1 LSSFNGEYCLVVTEI
16 LNDSLKLK
24 VGDIITHID
33 GELSEDYFE
42 EVYSRISYGTD
53 GFRNYKAKT
62 QGMLGIKV
70 LSLKLLQIISLTN

>member
-1 LSSFNGEYCLVVTEI
+1 MVVTEI

-62 QGMLGIKV
+62 QSYAGNKGSFIEVVTDNKSYQLER
-70 LSLKLLQIISLTN
+70 